1 MLKILKLENFLEI
14 FPDKLDLQKDDTKNN
29 LWESDVEKCCNIRKV
44 KPLNNFLKGKIK
56 SKNSNLLF
64 QKIGLGDQNKL
75 RGSYNLKILF
85 YHLQVDDK
93 K

>member
-1 MLKILKLENFLEI
+1 MWQQTLLKNLLKKSKITASQIKNI
-14 FPDKLDLQKDDTKNN
+14 AIACLQMKFV
-29 LWESDVEKCCNIRKV
+29 S
-44 KPLNNFLKGKIK
+44 LNNFLKGKIK

-75 RGSYNLKILF
+75 RGSYSLKILF

>member
-1 MLKILKLENFLEI
+1 MKFV
-14 FPDKLDLQKDDTKNN
+14 
-29 LWESDVEKCCNIRKV
+29 S
-44 KPLNNFLKGKIK
+44 LNNFLKGKIK
-56 SKNSNLLF
+56 SKNSNLRS